1 MSYILVTGGAGY
13 VGVHCV
19 VELINAGYNLVI
31 IDNLCNASAESL
43 KRAEQITGK
52 PVHFHSV
59 DLLDKT
65 ALSAIFSQYAI
76 SSVIHCAGL
85 KAVGESVQVPLKYY
99 RVNVGGTLN
108 LLECMKEA
116 GVNELVFSSSA
127 TVYGEPQYLPL
138 DESHPCGIGMTNPY
152 GKTKFH
158 IEEMLQDLCKSDPQF
173 SAVLLRY
180 FNPIGAHPSGL
191 IGEDPQGA
199 PNNLMPYVSQVAVG
213 RRPFVSVFGSDYDTP
228 DGTGVRDYI
237 HVVDLAK
244 GHLSALNKL
253 HRLATSTKGSRCFTV
268 NLGTGKGY
276 SVLDMI
282 KGLEKACGK
291 TIPYKICPRRPGDVA
306 SCYSDVSL
314 ALSELGWKAEL
325 TLDDMCRD
333 LWRWQSTNPLGYAV
347 AEEINANDA
356 ASIDKAE
363 DVVAAKRRNLD
374 ADAGK
379 QVNGNGD
386 R

>member
-1 MSYILVTGGAGY
+1 MSFILLTGGAGY

-19 VELINAGYNLVI
+19 VELVNSGYNLVI
-31 IDNLCNASAESL
+31 VDNLCNASAESL

-52 PVHFHSV
+52 KVHFHSV
-59 DLLDKT
+59 DLLDKK
-65 ALSAIFSQYAI
+65 ALSAIFSTYKI

-85 KAVGESVQVPLKYY
+85 KAVGESVQLPLRYY

-116 GVNELVFSSSA
+116 GVKSIVFSSSA
-127 TVYGEPQYLPL
+127 TVYGEPQYLPI
-138 DESHPCGIGMTNPY
+138 DENHPCGNGMTNPY

-158 IEEMLQDLCKSDPQF
+158 IEEMLRDLCKSDPEF
-173 SAVLLRY
+173 CAVLLRY
-180 FNPIGAHPSGL
+180 FNPIGAHPSGM
-191 IGEDPQGA
+191 IGEDPQGP
-199 PNNLMPYVSQVAVG
+199 PNNLMPYVSQVAIG
-213 RRPFVSVFGSDYDTP
+213 RRPFVSVYGSDYDTP

-244 GHLSALNKL
+244 GHLSALRKL
-253 HRLATSTKGSRCFTV
+253 DDLASSSSKDSRCFTV

-276 SVLDMI
+276 SVLEMI

-291 TIPYKICPRRPGDVA
+291 EIPHKICPRRAGDVA
-306 SCYSDVSL
+306 SCYSNASL
-314 ALSELGWKAEL
+314 ALSALGWSAEL

-333 LWRWQSTNPLGYAV
+333 LWNWQTKNPMGYTPT
-347 AEEINANDA
+347 EQSKDDET
-356 ASIDKAE
+356 
-363 DVVAAKRRNLD
+363 DVVAAKRRTV
-374 ADAGK
+374 
-379 QVNGNGD
+379 QVSNGAPITNGNGD

>member
-1 MSYILVTGGAGY
+1 MASYILITGGAGY

-19 VELINAGYNLVI
+19 VELVNSGYNLVI

-43 KRAEQITGK
+43 RRAEEITGK
-52 PVHFHSV
+52 KVHFHSI

-65 ALSAIFSQYAI
+65 ALSTVFATYNI

-116 GVNELVFSSSA
+116 GVNRIVFSSSA
-127 TVYGEPQYLPL
+127 TVYGNPQYLPL
-138 DESHPCGIGMTNPY
+138 DEKHPGGIGMTNPY

-158 IEEMLQDLCKSDPQF
+158 IEEILRDLCASDPEF
-173 SAVLLRY
+173 CAVILRY

-191 IGEDPQGA
+191 IGEDPQGP
-199 PNNLMPYVSQVAVG
+199 PNNLMPYVSQVAIG
-213 RRPFVSVFGSDYDTP
+213 RRPFVSVYGSDYDTP

-244 GHLSALNKL
+244 GHLSAVKKL
-253 HRLATSTKGSRCFTV
+253 DDLASLKANRCFTV

-276 SVLDMI
+276 SVLEMI
-282 KGLEKACGK
+282 RGLEKACGK
-291 TIPYKICPRRPGDVA
+291 SIPFKMCPRRSGDIA
-306 SCYSDVSL
+306 SCYSDASL
-314 ALSELGWKAEL
+314 ASSALGWKAEL

-333 LWRWQSTNPLGYAV
+333 LWNWQTKNPMGYATTQC
-347 AEEINANDA
+347 DA
-356 ASIDKAE
+356 ANGHNKKE
-363 DVVAAKRRNLD
+363 DCGVNGQPEKL
-374 ADAGK
+374 
-379 QVNGNGD
+379 VNGNGD
-386 R
+386 C